1 MSQSPLI
8 PVLLN
13 GITNDFKM
21 EEPVWVDADLIE
33 DDILFLKGEC
43 EKPSQ
48 FDPNNRRKVLF
59 DKFIDRSATLC
70 IKNCEYGKVFCIL
83 ERKGQ
88 IDEIPWGLW
97 GRILRLYSQKN
108 KPFRVFLL
116 ADETLRKFPKRGPI
130 KPNNINGGYTYACNR
145 RSIVIYRAEDAT
157 RVLLHELMHS
167 CCLDKMENGVDLV
180 EAETEAWAELI
191 YIGLLSEGKSYIFK
205 SLLQRQSEYM
215 RKQNERIIAEYG
227 ISDENKDFPW
237 RYTLGKQRV
246 WERWGILIEDN
257 MKPYIR
263 IQSLRMTYPP
273 DNNLKDRFKVS
284 RASIIL

>member
-1 MSQSPLI
+1 MNSPLI
-8 PVLLN
+8 STLLD
-13 GITNDFKM
+13 GIKNEFQMK
-21 EEPVWVDADLIE
+21 EPIWTDTDLIE
-33 DDILFLKGEC
+33 DDIVFLKDEC

-48 FDPNNRRKVLF
+48 FDPHNRRKTLF
-59 DKFIDRSATLC
+59 DKFVNRTATIC
-70 IKNCEYGKVFCIL
+70 IKKCEYGKVFCIL

-97 GRILRLYSQKN
+97 GRILRLYYQKN

-116 ADETLRKFPKRGPI
+116 ADETLREFPERGPI

-180 EAETEAWAELI
+180 EAETEAWAELL
-191 YIGLLSEGKSYIFK
+191 YIGLLSEGKPIFK
-205 SLLQRQSEYM
+205 LLLQRQSEYM
-215 RKQNERIIAEYG
+215 RKQNERIANMYNVT
-227 ISDENKDFPW
+227 DENKDFPW
-237 RYTLGKQRV
+237 RYTIGKQRV
-246 WERWGILIEDN
+246 WERWGILVQEN
-257 MKPYIR
+257 AKPYIK
-263 IQSLRMTYPP
+263 INSLRMTYPP
-273 DNNLKDRFKVS
+273 DNNLKERFKVS